1 MALKRSRESID
12 QTTLPGI
19 EIKRPPSLGFEHD
32 QRSVSISV
40 EAGPRNLGKA
50 VKVIVPDFSDPHR
63 PKTCL
68 EVDFPIVPINA
79 LSRLEGNAGKP
90 IYQMSKWW
98 ARRRSS
104 VFRAMLLAAAM
115 QAPTSVDEN
124 GAALLDEEGVP
135 IPDETEAAKA
145 VWDVYYAN
153 HQKANNFS
161 TLKVLDC
168 FMGGGT
174 TLVEGSR
181 LGFQVSGVDLN
192 PVAWFVV
199 KNELAC
205 TDPDAVSG
213 FFRRIEAELKP
224 VIQPFYVTGCPRGHV
239 GRWFH
244 LSTDDNQ
251 TMEMPADFDPLGI
264 APERLKE
271 YRYEGPEIIYT
282 FWAKH
287 SPCSKPGCSHRTP
300 IFRSP
305 VIAEKKLGVKY
316 VELHCKNCKTA
327 FHAELGAARMAP
339 SAERVVL
346 ENEFPFTEL
355 SQPFAKR
362 LLDYGKGSAAECLD
376 RAKELA
382 SMVGE
387 EVGLKCPNCGEF
399 AGQFLRDVLGQHSQA
414 IRRSDIDKKHLHIL
428 PPRNGTKAVYTY
440 LLIDPDWLSGSPG
453 IDGSRAMGGYA
464 DAPLEESRLW
474 FQSRLEHLRLI
485 EVRGRIKLDEDIS
498 APDVS
503 GADDSAEKD
512 LNGPAV
518 DVGAEGEATLP
529 DRKTFG
535 LPHFVTLADGR
546 RIDTRKGTVVAKATV
561 ACQFCGTKQNI
572 IEGLRKAKHSAPL
585 ATYALQCVCPFCKEE
600 GRVYDG
606 RYFVAPN
613 CRDVDRL
620 VAALNLWEKEKVG
633 SLAPFWPKEGIPFG
647 WQTHYWSIPDHGYT
661 HWYRMFNP
669 RQLLIHALLLRTIME
684 SGEVDVSVREQ
695 ALGAFQQYLR
705 NQCMFAFWN
714 PQRDTIEPHFSNN
727 NYVAK
732 QLVTENCVFP
742 QLGRG
747 NWTSCSEK
755 VIEALEWCREPWEPV
770 VDGESAKSAKVLT
783 LDPVIP
789 DSATIECRSSS
800 DLPDFPNESIDLVV
814 TDPPFGDNFIY
825 SEMANFFYAWLRIP
839 FSKWYPSLGA
849 AKDSPNSQ
857 EAVKNVAHHP
867 DDADAFYQSMMTAC
881 WSEACRVLKRGGL
894 MAFTFHHSEDG
905 QWAIVLEAL
914 MDSGFYIEAIYPVTS
929 DESKGE
935 NAEFGSK
942 KIEYDMLHVCRKRL
956 SEPVPVSWAK
966 MRQWVKKELDRLK
979 QLLASYLA
987 NDLSEADIRVILRG
1001 KALEFY
1007 SRHYGK
1013 VFTSADEPMHI
1024 SHALAGINQLLDEG
1038 TGGADRPPS
1047 IVQPIAYQFLRLFN
1061 ARSSYPSDEITKNLF
1076 GTAIRLKDLIDRGW
1090 IEERNR
1096 IVSVV
1101 PIADRFEFARLRPR
1115 KEMKTEIDQAHFLI
1129 GAAMPNSGVNLEQE
1143 LSKDTWMLRKTV
1155 DAVLEW
1161 YSKMAISDQ
1170 VRHAATL
1177 ARTILRASVEKLRQQ
1192 PGALE
1197 EQLSLFND
1205 WEEAD
1210 VRL

>member
-1 MALKRSRESID
+1 MKRSREFID

-19 EIKRPPSLGFEHD
+19 EIKRQPTGGFEQG
-32 QRSVSISV
+32 QRSVSISA

-50 VKVIVPDFSDPHR
+50 VKVTVPDFSNPHR

-79 LSRLEGNAGKP
+79 LSKLEGNAGKP

-115 QAPTSVDEN
+115 QAPTLVDKN
-124 GAALLDEEGVP
+124 GTALLDEEGIP

-205 TDPDAVSG
+205 TDPDAVSE
-213 FFRRIEAELKP
+213 FLQRIEAELKP
-224 VIQPFYVTGCPRGHV
+224 VIQPFYVAGCARGHM

-244 LSTDDNQ
+244 LSKGDSQ
-251 TMEMPADFDPLGI
+251 TMEMPANFDPLAI

-271 YRYEGPEIIYT
+271 YRYQGPEIIYT

-287 SPCSKPGCSHRTP
+287 SPCSKPGCGHRTP

-339 SAERVVL
+339 AAERIVL
-346 ENEFPFTEL
+346 DNEFPFTEL

-362 LLDYGKGSAAECLD
+362 LLDYGKGSAAECLN

-387 EVGLKCPNCGEF
+387 EAGLKCPHCGEF
-399 AGQFLRDVLGQHSQA
+399 AGQFLRDVLGQHSHA
-414 IRRSDIDKKHLHIL
+414 IRRSEIDKKHLNIL
-428 PPRNGTKAVYTY
+428 PPRNGTKPVYAY
-440 LLIDPDWLSGSPG
+440 LLIDPDWLDGSPG
-453 IDGSRAMGGYA
+453 IDGSRIMGGYS
-464 DAPLEESRLW
+464 DAPPEESELW
-474 FQSRLEHLRLI
+474 LQSRLEHLQFI
-485 EVRGRIKLDEDIS
+485 EVRGRIKLDENIS
-498 APDVS
+498 DPDEATA
-503 GADDSAEKD
+503 ADSTEEE
-512 LNGPAV
+512 LNGL
-518 DVGAEGEATLP
+518 DVEVEAEATLP

-535 LPHFVTLADGR
+535 LPPFVRLANGR

-572 IEGLRKAKHSAPL
+572 IEGLRKFNHSAPL
-585 ATYALQCVCPFCKEE
+585 TPYALQCVCPECKEE
-600 GRVYDG
+600 GQIYDG
-606 RYFVAPN
+606 RYFIAPSS
-613 CRDVDRL
+613 VDFNRFIS
-620 VAALNLWEKEKVG
+620 ALRLWEAQKVG
-633 SLAPFWPKEGIPFG
+633 GLAAFWPKEEIPFG

-669 RQLLIHALLLRTIME
+669 RQLLVHATLLQSIME
-684 SGEVDVSVREQ
+684 EGDVSISVREQ

-714 PQRDTIEPHFSNN
+714 QQADKLEPHFANN

-732 QLVTENCVFP
+732 QLVIENSVFP
-742 QLGRG
+742 NLGRG
-747 NWTSCSEK
+747 NWTSCTEK
-755 VIEALEWCREPWEPV
+755 VISALDWCRSPWEPYFEG
-770 VDGESAKSAKVLT
+770 DSAKSTKVFT
-783 LDPVIP
+783 GDPVI
-789 DSATIECRSSS
+789 SESTSIRCRSSS
-800 DLPDFPNESIDLVV
+800 DLADIPSGSLDLVI

-839 FSKWYPSLGA
+839 LSKWYSNLSNVEA
-849 AKDSPNSQ
+849 SPNAQ

-867 DDADAFYQSMMTAC
+867 EDADDFYRNMMTAC
-881 WSEACRVLKRGGL
+881 WSEACRLLKPGGL

-1013 VFTSADEPMHI
+1013 VFRSADEPMRI

-1047 IVQPIAYQFLRLFN
+1047 LVQPIAYQFLRLFN
-1061 ARSSYPSDEITKNLF
+1061 ARSSYPSDEITKSLF

-1096 IVSVV
+1096 VVSVV
-1101 PIADRFEFARLRPR
+1101 PIANRFEFARLRPR

-1129 GAAMPNSGVNLEQE
+1129 GAAMPNSGVDLEQE
-1143 LSKDTWMLRKTV
+1143 LSKDTWMLRRSV

-1177 ARTILRASVEKLRQQ
+1177 ARIILRASVEKLRQQ

-1210 VRL
+1210 DRL

>member
-1 MALKRSRESID
+1 MKRKASALD
-12 QTTLPGI
+12 QPNLPGVDI
-19 EIKRPPSLGFEHD
+19 ERQPALHFDVDSAKAIVEDLSGPP
-32 QRSVSISV
+32 
-40 EAGPRNLGKA
+40 NLGKA
-50 VKVIVPDFSDPHR
+50 VKVTVPDFANRKR

-115 QAPTSVDEN
+115 EAPTKKQQD
-124 GAALLDEEGVP
+124 GTPILDTEGIPV
-135 IPDETEAAKA
+135 PDETEAAKA

-153 HQKANNFS
+153 HQKAGNFKG
-161 TLKVLDC
+161 LKVLDC

-205 TDPDAVSG
+205 TDPADVKA
-213 FFRRIEAELKP
+213 FFEQIEAEVKP
-224 VIQPFYVTGCPRGHV
+224 VIQPFYVTECPRGHV
-239 GRWFH
+239 GRWFRKAE
-244 LSTDDNQ
+244 SKASNTEQ
-251 TMEMPADFDPLGI
+251 RMPADFDPLVLQ
-264 APERLKE
+264 PEERKH
-271 YRYEGPEIIYT
+271 YRYEGPEVIYT

-287 SPCSKPGCSHRTP
+287 GPCSKPGCGHRTP
-300 IFRSP
+300 IFRTP

-316 VELHCKNCKTA
+316 VELTCKSCKTA

-339 SAERVVL
+339 AAERVVL
-346 ENEFPFTEL
+346 SNEFPFTEL

-362 LLDYGKGSAAECLD
+362 LMDYAKGSAAECLE

-382 SMVGE
+382 AMVEFE
-387 EVGLKCPNCGEF
+387 EGLKCPQCGTF
-399 AGQFLRDVLGQHSQA
+399 AGEFLRDVLTMHSTA
-414 IRRSDIDKKHLHIL
+414 IRRSQIDKKHLKIQ
-428 PPRNGTKAVYTY
+428 PPRNSVKPVFTY
-440 LLIDPDWLSGSPG
+440 LLIDPDWLKGDAG
-453 IDGSRAMGGYA
+453 VADGQSLGGYS
-464 DAPLEESRLW
+464 DAPLDLTETW
-474 FQSRLEHLRLI
+474 FLSRLEHLQFI
-485 EVRGRIKLDEDIS
+485 EVRGQIKLDEDTS
-498 APDVS
+498 SQDTVL
-503 GADDSAEKD
+503 DDEAEAEND
-512 LNGPAV
+512 EGESAV
-518 DVGAEGEATLP
+518 DSEESDPDQT
-529 DRKTFG
+529 DRKKYG
-535 LPHFVTLADGR
+535 LPRFITLASGR
-546 RIDTRKGTVVAKATV
+546 VIDTRKGTVVEKATV
-561 ACQFCGTKQNI
+561 QCQYCGTKENNI
-572 IEGLRKAKHSAPL
+572 DGLRKAKHPAPL
-585 ATYALQCVCPFCKEE
+585 MPYALQCLCPDCKEE
-600 GRVYDG
+600 GYTYDG
-606 RYFVAPN
+606 RYF
-613 CRDVDRL
+613 
-620 VAALNLWEKEKVG
+620 
-633 SLAPFWPKEGIPFG
+633 LAPSTKDINRLSESMRIWDSLKSGALQDFWPKEEIPYG

-669 RQLLIHALLLRTIME
+669 RQLLVLGTLLKKIMMTG
-684 SGEVDVSVREQ
+684 SVSMPVKEQ

-732 QLVTENCVFP
+732 QLVVENCVFP
-742 QLGRG
+742 SLGRG

-755 VIEALEWCREPWEPV
+755 VIEALEWCRIPWEPV
-770 VDGESAKSAKVLT
+770 LVPNSSKSEKVAT
-783 LDPVIP
+783 ADPVRPEGTSIF
-789 DSATIECRSSS
+789 CHSSS
-800 DLPDFPNESIDLVV
+800 DIPELDSESTDLVI

-839 FSKWYPSLGA
+839 LSRWYEQFRGI
-849 AKDSPNSQ
+849 KDSPNAQ
-857 EAVKNVAHHP
+857 EAVKNVAHHAE
-867 DDADAFYQSMMTAC
+867 DGDEFYQTMMTAC
-881 WSEACRVLKRGGL
+881 WSEAFRVLKPGGL
-894 MAFTFHHSEDG
+894 MAFTFHHSEPA

-956 SEPVPVSWAK
+956 SDPITVSWAK
-966 MRQWVKKELDRLK
+966 MRQWVKAELSRLRN
-979 QLLASYLA
+979 LLASYRA
-987 NDLSEADIRVILRG
+987 NEISDADVRVILRG
-1001 KALEFY
+1001 KALEFF

-1013 VFTSADEPMHI
+1013 VLTAADEPMKI
-1024 SHALAGINQLLDEG
+1024 AHALAGIDQLLDEG
-1038 TGGADRPPS
+1038 SGGADRPPS
-1047 IVQPIAYQFLRLFN
+1047 VVQPLAYQFLRLFSI
-1061 ARSSYPSDEITKNLF
+1061 RTSYSSDEVTKSLF
-1076 GTAIRLKDLIDRGW
+1076 GTAIRPKDLIERGW

-1096 IVSVV
+1096 VVSSI
-1101 PIADRFEFARLRPR
+1101 PIDERFEHHRRRPR

-1129 GAAMPNSGVNLEQE
+1129 GAAMPNSGINLEEE
-1143 LSKDTWMLRKTV
+1143 LTKDTWMLRKSV

-1161 YSKMAISDQ
+1161 YEKVTLNPD
-1170 VRHAATL
+1170 VRNAAML
-1177 ARTILRASVEKLRQQ
+1177 ARAILRSSVARLRER

-1205 WEEAD
+1205 WEES
-1210 VRL
+1210 